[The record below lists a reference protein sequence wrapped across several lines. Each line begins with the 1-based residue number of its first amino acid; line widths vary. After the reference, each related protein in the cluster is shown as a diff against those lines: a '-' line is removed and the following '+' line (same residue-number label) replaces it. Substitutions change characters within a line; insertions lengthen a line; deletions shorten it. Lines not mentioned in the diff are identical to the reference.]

1 MQDMQ
6 KQMHALQQEI
16 AAMKRSDY
24 SQDSEVEAE
33 HSVTRGRSSGTPIR
47 LRRSP
52 RQTDTSRSPRKP
64 AASRPPPRDH
74 S

>member
-1 MQDMQ
+1 MDGATAARPAAARNTEAATTGMVDMLKIMQDMQ

-33 HSVTRGRSSGTPIR
+33 HSVTR
-47 LRRSP
+47 
-52 RQTDTSRSPRKP
+52 
-64 AASRPPPRDH
+64 
-74 S
+74 